1 MWNDGLCLLQRFCN
15 SKLYNLLIIPFDNL
29 LVILT
34 TSFVFD
40 EVVQRRFPVCE
51 IQTGCD
57 VSPFNRNRKGD
68 DMNLHYFSNMRDV
81 HLECTRSVEIEIFI
95 EVWGV

>member
-1 MWNDGLCLLQRFCN
+1 MWNDSLCLLQRFCN

-29 LVILT
+29 RVILT

-51 IQTGCD
+51 IQTVCD
-57 VSPFNRNRKGD
+57 VSPFSRNQGD

-81 HLECTRSVEIEIFI
+81 HLECIRSVEIEIFI

>member
-1 MWNDGLCLLQRFCN
+1 MWNGGLCLLQRFCH
-15 SKLYNLLIIPFDNL
+15 SKLYNLLKIPFDNL
-29 LVILT
+29 GIILT

-40 EVVQRRFPVCE
+40 EVVQRRFLVCE

-57 VSPFNRNRKGD
+57 VSPFNRNQVD

-81 HLECTRSVEIEIFI
+81 HLECIRSVEIEIFI